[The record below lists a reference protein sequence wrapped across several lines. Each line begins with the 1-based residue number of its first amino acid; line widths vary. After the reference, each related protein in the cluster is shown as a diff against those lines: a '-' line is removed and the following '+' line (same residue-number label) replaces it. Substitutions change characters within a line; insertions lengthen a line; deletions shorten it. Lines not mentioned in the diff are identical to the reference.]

1 MSTDKKILII
11 NTGGTFNKFYDPVK
25 GKLKVDQGEKA
36 LKSLTSKWLCD
47 FEIINIIG
55 KDSLEMSSHDRLEL
69 LAVIS
74 QSAFNDIIV
83 IHGTDSMELTA
94 EYLADADVEKRIILT
109 GAMVPYSIDPVEAT
123 ANFASAF
130 GYLQCLNDHGIYIVM
145 NGLFGSYEKIK
156 KDRKHGKFVNKF

>member
-1 MSTDKKILII
+1 MSRDKKILII
-11 NTGGTFNKFYDPVK
+11 NTGGTFNKFYDPIK
-25 GKLKVDQGEKA
+25 GKLRVDQGSKA

-47 FEIINIIG
+47 FEITNIIG

-74 QSAFNDIIV
+74 QSAFDDIIV

-94 EYLADADVEKRIILT
+94 EYLADADMEKRIILT

-130 GYLQCLNDHGIYIVM
+130 GYLQCLNDHGIHIVM

-156 KDRKHGKFVNKF
+156 KDRKYGKFVNKF